1 VKRRIIAGFCVFAGV
16 AGTLWVC
23 HVTPSWRTGVVVWAI
38 AVLWVSSGWLIGWSM
53 TERLPAQSPPA
64 QPSDAQIPEGD
75 LHELQPVEDLET
87 KEISQEASQFLRHLM
102 HELKRPVASL
112 QQAVYL
118 LSDETPGPLTAQ
130 QRQILGI
137 QLRSA
142 NRILSCIENLGDLF
156 QLEGGAREFRLESQD
171 LVPLIGEVVRRFDV
185 LLRERQLQVKVEF
198 STRPLLADCDKTAI
212 SRAIGHVLENAIKF
226 SPIGKTIN
234 IRAEHVIEVPAR
246 SPQLSV
252 RSEPGPERGFV
263 LITVADSGPGIPESR
278 RETIFE
284 KFYQIKDNSDAYHQ
298 GLGIGLTICR
308 AILKAH
314 HGTVWVE
321 NSPSGGSLFSLVL
334 PVATST
340 NALAY
345 CVKSVS

>member
-1 VKRRIIAGFCVFAGV
+1 M
-16 AGTLWVC
+16 
-23 HVTPSWRTGVVVWAI
+23 
-38 AVLWVSSGWLIGWSM
+38 GWSM
-53 TERLPAQSPPA
+53 TERLATQSPPA
-64 QPSDAQIPEGD
+64 QISDAQIPEGG

-87 KEISQEASQFLRHLM
+87 KEISQAASQFLRHLM

-112 QQAVYL
+112 QQSVYL

-130 QRQILGI
+130 QKQILGI

-142 NRILSCIENLGDLF
+142 NRILNCIENLGDLF
-156 QLEGGAREFRLESQD
+156 HLEGGARELRLESQD
-171 LVPLIGEVVRRFDV
+171 LVTLIEEVVRRFDP

-198 STRPLLADCDKTAI
+198 STRPLLADCDKAAI
-212 SRAIGHVLENAIKF
+212 SRAIGHLLENAIKF
-226 SPIGKTIN
+226 SPIGRTIN

-246 SPQLSV
+246 SPQLSIV
-252 RSEPGPERGFV
+252 QRSESGPESGFV

-278 RETIFE
+278 REAIFE
-284 KFYQIKDNSDAYHQ
+284 KFYQIKDNSDTYQQ

-308 AILKAH
+308 GILKAH
-314 HGTVWVE
+314 HGTVWME
-321 NSPSGGSLFSLVL
+321 NNPSGGSLFSLVL

-345 CVKSVS
+345 RVKSVS